1 MVRHVPR
8 DNKYLFKHYEGRVKT
23 TINTT
28 SANDSILKYLKIF
41 SYTSVG
47 LAAARDK
54 AQVEYPDVFSFAK
67 VDEDGEIDDMNSCG
81 NNKPVLLDAND
92 LIKRNPDGGISGAH
106 SDIHHKAI
114 GTFIWNVIDN

>member
-47 LAAARDK
+47 LARLEIK
-54 AQVEYPDVFSFAK
+54 LRSNIPMCFHLRKLMKTAK
-67 VDEDGEIDDMNSCG
+67 LTI
-81 NNKPVLLDAND
+81 
-92 LIKRNPDGGISGAH
+92 
-106 SDIHHKAI
+106 
-114 GTFIWNVIDN
+114 